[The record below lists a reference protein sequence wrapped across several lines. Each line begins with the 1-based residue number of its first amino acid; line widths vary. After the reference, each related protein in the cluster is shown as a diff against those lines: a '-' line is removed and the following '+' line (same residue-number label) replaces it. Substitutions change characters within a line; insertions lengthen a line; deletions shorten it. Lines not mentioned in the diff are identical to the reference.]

1 MHRTK
6 SKDKPPEW
14 AAPFVGTQQFPSAS
28 HSFLYRC
35 LNTGDNVPA
44 WAADDPE
51 DDDPTYVQVTCL
63 ACAQTHLV
71 NTKTGKVLGS
81 GDVDAPNF
89 CAVTHRAL
97 QSDGE
102 RAAELFG

>member
-1 MHRTK
+1 
-6 SKDKPPEW
+6 
-14 AAPFVGTQQFPSAS
+14 
-28 HSFLYRC
+28 
-35 LNTGDNVPA
+35 
-44 WAADDPE
+44 
-51 DDDPTYVQVTCL
+51 
-63 ACAQTHLV
+63 V

-81 GDVDAPNF
+81 GDADAPNF